1 MLQRALVCNGKENG
15 LSVLNLGATKLIFSL
30 LFSPSSLSLV
40 TANKSHKKHRNKH
53 VVIHNGN
60 SALVYLKA
68 RAVNKA
74 TFTFLLSEGV

>member
-1 MLQRALVCNGKENG
+1 MLQRAQVCNGKENG
-15 LSVLNLGATKLIFSL
+15 LSVLNLGDTKLIFYL
-30 LFSPSSLSLV
+30 PFPPLLV

-60 SALVYLKA
+60 SVEVHL

-74 TFTFLLSEGV
+74 TFTFLFKEFRSTG